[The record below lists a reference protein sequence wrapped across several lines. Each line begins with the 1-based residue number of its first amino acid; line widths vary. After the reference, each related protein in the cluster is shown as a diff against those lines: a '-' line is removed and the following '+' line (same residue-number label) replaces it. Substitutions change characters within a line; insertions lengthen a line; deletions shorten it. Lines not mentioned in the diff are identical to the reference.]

1 MQTAPE
7 LFDTMY
13 LLSVDGLDVVTGLKV
28 AVGVSTE
35 VNGSEW
41 FVVSVDN
48 GLRVTETEWPVVES
62 DDVLLGGV
70 LTEVSCVVAAD
81 VSHKHLKTKERK
93 KQYIR
98 YMTFNER

>member
-1 MQTAPE
+1 M
-7 LFDTMY
+7 
-13 LLSVDGLDVVTGLKV
+13 
-28 AVGVSTE
+28 
-35 VNGSEW
+35 
-41 FVVSVDN
+41 
-48 GLRVTETEWPVVES
+48 VES